1 MSSDR
6 KKEDI
11 VQRVRKLQN
20 MVLPLVERDREEEE
34 QGEMGWQSKVER
46 KLMRIES
53 SLDAVRKEWEI
64 EMEKKI
70 LEVEGQLENR
80 FQQMKARLQWYQF

>member
-1 MSSDR
+1 
-6 KKEDI
+6 
-11 VQRVRKLQN
+11 
-20 MVLPLVERDREEEE
+20 
-34 QGEMGWQSKVER
+34 
-46 KLMRIES
+46 MRIES

-80 FQQMKARLQWYQF
+80 FQQMKARLQ

>member
-1 MSSDR
+1 MNSDR

-20 MVLPLVERDREEEE
+20 MVLPLVERDREEEEE

-70 LEVEGQLENR
+70 LEVEGQLEDR
-80 FQQMKARLQWYQF
+80 FQQMKARLQ